1 MTFISMSVSSALS
14 HVASAFV
21 IGLAIGVGV
30 TALAMSNKEKNP
42 QLRELQQ
49 QSIKKEEKL
58 FLAV

>member
-14 HVASAFV
+14 HVAGAFV

-30 TALAMSNKEKNP
+30 TALVMSDKEKNP

-49 QSIKKEEKL
+49 QSIKKEETL
-58 FLAV
+58 LLTT